1 MTFRKKNQMTFM
13 KYNRNKKK
21 KKRRKKNRKKIRPNK
36 MLSQTKLMI
45 NNKNKDR
52 ENYENY
58 IYINIKKN
66 LLKKFL
72 NK

>member
-1 MTFRKKNQMTFM
+1 MTFRKKNQMTLM

-36 MLSQTKLMI
+36 MLSQINKLMI

-58 IYINIKKN
+58 IYINIKKIY
-66 LLKKFL
+66 
-72 NK
+72 